1 MTKVS
6 INPHDKPKFNIGD
19 IVTNNSAVYMVTDDC
34 EGQIEVDKSE
44 FMGVVLY
51 TNYPDYYKI
60 GEISVLE
67 KSSFSAFHSTIT
79 INPDL

>member
-19 IVTNNSAVYMVTDDC
+19 IVTNNSAVFMVTDHC
-34 EGQIEVDKSE
+34 EGQIEVDESE

-51 TNYPDYYKI
+51 TNCPDYYEI
-60 GEISVLE
+60 GEIGVLE
-67 KSSFSAFHSTIT
+67 KSSFSAFHGTIT

>member
-6 INPHDKPKFNIGD
+6 IGSHDKPKFNIGD
-19 IVTNNSAVYMVTDDC
+19 IVTNNSAVFLVTDEC
-34 EGQIEVDKSE
+34 EGQIEVDESE

-51 TNYPDYYKI
+51 TNYPDYQI

-67 KSSFSAFHSTIT
+67 KSSFSAFHGTIT

>member
-6 INPHDKPKFNIGD
+6 IGSHDKPKFNIGD
-19 IVTNNSAVYMVTDDC
+19 IVTNNSAVYMVTDHC
-34 EGQIEVDKSE
+34 EGQIKVDKSE

-51 TNYPDYYKI
+51 TNYPGYYEI

-67 KSSFSAFHSTIT
+67 KSSFSAFHGTIT
-79 INPDL
+79 INSDL

>member
-6 INPHDKPKFNIGD
+6 IGSHDKPKFNIGD
-19 IVTNNSAVYMVTDDC
+19 IVTNNSAVFLVTDEC
-34 EGQIEVDKSE
+34 EGQIEVDESE

-51 TNYPDYYKI
+51 TNYPEYQI

-67 KSSFSAFHSTIT
+67 KNSFSAFHGIIT
-79 INPDL
+79 INSDL

>member
-6 INPHDKPKFNIGD
+6 IGSHDKPKFNIGD
-19 IVTNNSAVYMVTDDC
+19 IVTNNSAVFLVTDEC
-34 EGQIEVDKSE
+34 EGQIEVDESE

-51 TNYPDYYKI
+51 TNYPDYQI

-67 KSSFSAFHSTIT
+67 KNSFSAFHGIIT
-79 INPDL
+79 INSDL